1 MMEILSNLSG
11 DDLVGVVA
19 IVGGLL
25 IAAIAILSLHW
36 RRIRVAEIEANL
48 KQHMLERGMSAAE
61 IAQVVRASSQRA
73 CGPMYT
79 GDPNY
84 DKGSLVRVLAENGLS
99 AEDIERVL
107 QALHPTPNNGKPAD
121 APRATGRV

>member
-1 MMEILSNLSG
+1 MTEVLSRLSSE
-11 DDLVGVVA
+11 DLVGVLA
-19 IVGGLL
+19 IGGGLL

-84 DKGSLVRVLAENGLS
+84 DKGNLAHKLAESGLS
-99 AEDIERVL
+99 AGDIERVL
-107 QALHPTPNNGKPAD
+107 QALHPTTNNGKPTD
-121 APRATGRV
+121 ANRVTGRV

>member
-1 MMEILSNLSG
+1 MTEILSRLSS
-11 DDLVGVVA
+11 DDLLGA
-19 IVGGLL
+19 IAIGGGLL

-61 IAQVVRASSQRA
+61 IAQVIRASSQRA

-84 DKGSLVRVLAENGLS
+84 DKGNLVHKLAENGLS

-107 QALHPTPNNGKPAD
+107 QALHPAQQNGKPTD
-121 APRATGRV
+121 VNRISGRA